1 MKKKNLYYIALLIC
15 LSIIVLF
22 ISVYTF
28 KNNNLAGV
36 PQKIQQDDITPSLQ
50 WDSYIPEIKKSIGA
64 YFMGVKVSKITA
76 GSIYSTTDITGDS
89 IPEAFVALDN
99 KEPNPKRFALIH
111 LDKYGYIQPAS
122 FQYKTGSIG
131 DVLFLEESNTLDG
144 MHTILSSSTQSII
157 SMHWNIDAFDSSK
170 LECEFETYTWN
181 ASTSLFVF
189 NTQESYF
196 AKTPL
201 CESMLKNR

>member
-1 MKKKNLYYIALLIC
+1 MKKKNIYYITLLIC

-28 KNNNLAGV
+28 KNTNLAGV
-36 PQKIQQDDITPSLQ
+36 PQKIQSNDTTPSLR
-50 WDSYIPEIKKSIGA
+50 WDLHISEIKKSIGA
-64 YFMGVKVSKITA
+64 YFMGVKVSRIKA
-76 GSIYSTTDITGDS
+76 GSIYSTADITRDN
-89 IPEAFVALDN
+89 IPEAFVVLDN
-99 KEPNPKRFALIH
+99 KEPKPKRFALIH
-111 LDKYGYIQPAS
+111 LDKHGYIQPAS
-122 FQYKTGSIG
+122 FQYKTGAIG
-131 DVLFLEESNTLDG
+131 DVLFLEESNALDG

-189 NTQESYF
+189 NAQESYF